1 MKRSSK
7 ILLLALI
14 LAGLSVFITI
24 FSLYFLVFHGSPA
37 IPDGAYL
44 VVRPGGLLVEQPA
57 LDDPLADMLG
67 AEDATSV
74 IAIDSALRKA
84 AVDDRI
90 AGVIVRISPMASG
103 LGKVQELRDAIQRF
117 REDCDKPIVAWM
129 DSAGTKEYYLATA
142 CSEIYMPPEG
152 TLMFTGLRFAV
163 MYYKGTFDKLGVEAD
178 FARVGE
184 YKSSVEPYLRQD
196 MSEDSREMFDSL
208 ADNLFRQIVDG
219 VATGRGV
226 DPAWV
231 EAVVDDPPL
240 SAKAAVE
247 AGLIDEVLY
256 RDELEE
262 RFKPIEE
269 EEWSLV
275 ELGTYGRV
283 TPDSLGLGGGPPIAV
298 VYCEG
303 VIVPGDSTPPYYG
316 SDRLLGSST
325 IARVLEDVRE
335 DEEIEAV
342 VLRIDS
348 PGGSA
353 LASDLIWREV
363 VLTADVKPVV
373 VSMSDY
379 AASGGYYIA
388 MAADAIV
395 AQPGTLTGSIGIYGG
410 KFSLA
415 GLYDKVG
422 LSVEAVERGAYSGL
436 LTSSRPF
443 TPEERAKFEEMI
455 EDFYHTFVVKAAEG
469 RGVEPAEIDRV
480 ARGRV
485 WTGQQGL
492 ETQLVDEVGGFRTA
506 LDIAKDLAGID
517 PDDEVSLVL
526 LPAQRTLLEDL
537 LDPGRA
543 SAPPFD
549 ASLSEAFPEIGDSL
563 GHLLTVAPL
572 LGSSA
577 PLAMTPYHITVH

>member
-1 MKRSSK
+1 MKRSTK
-7 ILLLALI
+7 ILFFALV
-14 LAGLSVFITI
+14 LAGVSVFVTI
-24 FSLYFLVFHGSPA
+24 ISLYVVLFHGSPG

-57 LDDPLADMLG
+57 VEDPLADVLG
-67 AEDATSV
+67 AEGAASV
-74 IAIDSALRKA
+74 IEIDSALRKA
-84 AVDDRI
+84 AIDDRI
-90 AGVIVRISPMASG
+90 AGVVVRVTPLASG
-103 LGKVQELRDAIQRF
+103 LGKVQELRDAIHRF
-117 REDCDKPIVAWM
+117 RDECDKPIVAWM
-129 DSAGTKEYYLATA
+129 DTAGTKEYYLASA

-163 MYYKGTFDKLGVEAD
+163 MYYQGTFEKLGLEAD
-178 FARVGE
+178 FARVGQ
-184 YKSSVEPYLRQD
+184 YKSAVEPYLRQD
-196 MSEDSREMFDSL
+196 MSEDSREMYNSL
-208 ADNLFRQIVDG
+208 ADSLFGQIVEG
-219 VATGRGV
+219 VATDRE
-226 DPAWV
+226 V
-231 EAVVDDPPL
+231 EPSWITALIDDPPL
-240 SAKAAVE
+240 SAKAAAEV
-247 AGLIDEVLY
+247 GLIDEVLY

-269 EEWSLV
+269 DEWQLI
-275 ELGTYGRV
+275 ELETYSRV
-283 TPDSLGLGGGPPIAV
+283 TPSSLGLGGGPQVAV

-303 VIVPGDSTPPYYG
+303 VIVPGESNPPYYG
-316 SDRLLGSST
+316 SDRMMGSST
-325 IARVLEDVRE
+325 ITRVLEDVRE

-422 LSVEAVERGAYSGL
+422 LSVESVERGAYSGL

-443 TPEERAKFEEMI
+443 SAEERAKFEEMI
-455 EDFYHTFVVKAAEG
+455 EDFYHTFVTKAAEG
-469 RGVEPAEIDRV
+469 RGVAPSEIDQV

-485 WTGQQGL
+485 WTGEQGL
-492 ETQLVDEVGGFRTA
+492 ETQLVDELGGFRTA
-506 LDIAKDLAGID
+506 LDLAKELAGID

-537 LDPGRA
+537 LDPTRSA
-543 SAPPFD
+543 APPLD
-549 ASLSEAFPEIGDSL
+549 MSLSEAFPEVGDSL
-563 GHLLTVAPL
+563 GHLLAVAPL
-572 LGSSA
+572 LGSST
-577 PLAMTPYHITVH
+577 PLAMAPYHITVH